1 MTLTP
6 KIRFS
11 EFEEE
16 WSQPTIDE
24 IFELRNGY
32 TPSKA
37 IDAFWKNGSIPWFR
51 MEDIREK
58 GGFLKDAFQNITEL
72 AVKGSG
78 LFEKNSIILATTAT
92 IGVHAML
99 IADSLANQRFT
110 NLKIRKS
117 LSDKY
122 IPNFVYYSFFKIDDW
137 CLKNTN
143 SGGLL
148 SVDIRELCKQIF
160 PTPTLSEQRRL
171 SHFFTL
177 IDERIRLEGERLA
190 SLKQVKA
197 ASLQSFFPQEGEK
210 EPRVRFKGFSGEW
223 KKVKLGNVLT
233 IKRGLTYSP
242 TDIVNKGIR
251 VLRSSNIDEDKFVI
265 SDSDVFVK
273 RDCVN
278 ISFARKGDI
287 LITAAN
293 GSPRLV
299 GKHAIVQD
307 IEETPTVAGGFM
319 LLATG
324 EETEYVNACMGAEWY
339 RKFLIY
345 GVSGGNGAIGNLNK
359 LELEEALMPY
369 PTNKEESKKISTY
382 FTNLDEQIR
391 LEGEKIEML
400 KRVKGACLEGMMV

>member
-1 MTLTP
+1 MTMIP

-11 EFEEE
+11 EFVEE
-16 WSQPTIDE
+16 WKETTLADV
-24 IFELRNGY
+24 
-32 TPSKA
+32 
-37 IDAFWKNGSIPWFR
+37 AFINPHS
-51 MEDIREK
+51 E
-58 GGFLKDAFQNITEL
+58 
-72 AVKGSG
+72 
-78 LFEKNSIILATTAT
+78 
-92 IGVHAML
+92 
-99 IADSLANQRFT
+99 
-110 NLKIRKS
+110 
-117 LSDKY
+117 
-122 IPNFVYYSFFKIDDW
+122 IPNVFEYVDLESVSGTQMLNHRTEKIESAPSRAQRLAKKGDIFYQTVRPYQKNNYYFDIDNSNKYVFSSGYAQIRTSINGKFLFSLLQSDFFVNQVLENCTGTSYPAIAPSALAKLNIKI
-137 CLKNTN
+137 
-143 SGGLL
+143 S
-148 SVDIRELCKQIF
+148 
-160 PTPTLSEQRRL
+160 PTLSEQRRI

-177 IDERIRLEGERLA
+177 LDETIRLEGVRLA
-190 SLKQVKA
+190 SLQQVKA

-223 KKVKLGNVLT
+223 KKVRLGDVLT

-307 IEETPTVAGGFM
+307 IDETPTVAGGFM

-369 PTNKEESKKISTY
+369 PTNKEERKKISTY
-382 FTNLDEQIR
+382 FTNIGEQIR
-391 LEGEKIEML
+391 LLGEKIEML